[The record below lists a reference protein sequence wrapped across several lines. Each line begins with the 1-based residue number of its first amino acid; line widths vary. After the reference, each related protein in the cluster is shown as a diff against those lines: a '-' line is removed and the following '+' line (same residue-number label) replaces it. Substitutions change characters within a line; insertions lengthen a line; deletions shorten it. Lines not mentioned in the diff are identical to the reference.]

1 MSDRTTL
8 EIIAPTVEEALAQ
21 GLAQLGLTADAVSV
35 EVLDSGSKGL
45 FGFGGRQ
52 VRVRLTVNPPLMEAA
67 PAIAPKPGPEPAKRS
82 ESTPMAKEVKPESKA
97 EPKPELKNQQK
108 AESKAESKPRRPEKK
123 VEQRKP
129 APVPAPKVESH
140 AADPVLDATESIVSR
155 LIYHLDMTAQVSA
168 HYDETSTDD
177 RRVIQVD
184 VHGDN
189 LSALIGRH
197 AETLTALQHVAS
209 LMVGKQTQQWV
220 QLVVDVEGYRERRE
234 KQVRQIALRMVDQVI
249 KTGRKATL
257 EPMTASER
265 RTIHI
270 ELRGHPAVTTEST
283 GEEPHRKVVI
293 LPKKQ

>member
-52 VRVRLTVNPPLMEAA
+52 VRVRLIVNPPPGEVA
-67 PAIAPKPGPEPAKRS
+67 PVAPPKPKPEPVRRA
-82 ESTPMAKEVKPESKA
+82 ESTPKVKPQPREA
-97 EPKPELKNQQK
+97 KPQP
-108 AESKAESKPRRPEKK
+108 KAESKPEPEVKPEVKPRRVEKK
-123 VEQRKP
+123 P
-129 APVPAPKVESH
+129 AVAESVPSQKIESH
-140 AADPVLDATESIVSR
+140 NPDPVLDTTEAIVSK
-155 LIYHLDMTAQVSA
+155 LIFHLGMQAQVSA

-177 RRVIQVD
+177 RRIIQVD
-184 VHGDN
+184 IHGDN

-197 AETLTALQHVAS
+197 AETLTAFQHVAS

-234 KQVRQIALRMVDQVI
+234 KQVRQIALRMVEQVI

-257 EPMTASER
+257 EPMTSSER
-265 RTIHI
+265 RAIHI

-293 LPKKQ
+293 LPKK

>member
-8 EIIAPTVEEALAQ
+8 EIIAPTVEEALLQ
-21 GLAQLGLTADAVSV
+21 GLSQLGLTADAVSV

-45 FGFGGRQ
+45 FGLGGRQ
-52 VRVRLTVNPPLMEAA
+52 VRVRLTVNPPPGEVVVPVA
-67 PAIAPKPGPEPAKRS
+67 PPKPKPAPAKRAES
-82 ESTPMAKEVKPESKA
+82 APKAKETKPAPATTAEAKPEPKPRRAEKKPAPAESTPPAVV
-97 EPKPELKNQQK
+97 
-108 AESKAESKPRRPEKK
+108 KK
-123 VEQRKP
+123 VGSQDG
-129 APVPAPKVESH
+129 
-140 AADPVLDATESIVSR
+140 ADPVLDTTESIVSK
-155 LIYHLDMTAQVSA
+155 LIHHLGMKAQVSA
-168 HYDETSTDD
+168 HYDESSTDD
-177 RRVIQVD
+177 RRTIQVD
-184 VHGDN
+184 IRGDN

-197 AETLTALQHVAS
+197 AETLTAFQHIAS

-220 QLVVDVEGYRERRE
+220 QLIVDVEGYRDRRD
-234 KQVRQIALRMVDQVI
+234 KQVRQLAMRMVDQVI

-293 LPKKQ
+293 LPRE